1 MFVTQNSED
10 MWCQWLSICQSK
22 WKNVNT
28 DPGPDPDN
36 GPTLSLPWD
45 LDTNLQL
52 DLDLTLTD
60 LDFVPDPDLYS
71 DLDLD
76 FDSDLDMDLDADWL
90 RPGLGS
96 GPRRQSGSGFTRT
109 DKDSNHIKVW
119 TQTRLRPELRVRNP
133 PERCPRIPSRLG
145 SISRLGTGPGL
156 QPGLMWTP
164 TCTISRA
171 LLFGIFHLFF
181 LSGIPAVKI

>member
-76 FDSDLDMDLDADWL
+76 FDPDLDMDPDADWL

-119 TQTRLRPELRVRNP
+119 TQTQTPTWTSCQKP
-133 PERCPRIPSRLG
+133 TWIPSRLG
-145 SISRLGTGPGL
+145 AHIQTWNRTRSATRIDVNSNLYY
-156 QPGLMWTP
+156 
-164 TCTISRA
+164 
-171 LLFGIFHLFF
+171 
-181 LSGIPAVKI
+181 